1 LGANGGISVILGQAA
16 GWLAQAPPSTTA
28 APPPS
33 STATSSSSAST
44 VPPSSAPTTTQP
56 SLIAEQP
63 KDPSDLIKSFEGF
76 LDRLVERLPLILT
89 GLVAVVVT
97 LYLARLLQHVVER
110 TLRRTSTEAHV
121 HLVVGKMA
129 YFGTVMIGLIVG
141 LAIAG
146 VNLAVLAGSIGLAS
160 VGLGFA
166 LSDILSNFIAGIALL
181 LEHPFTR
188 NDYIIT
194 RDAQGTVEDIRVRAT
209 VLRTPDGQKVLI
221 PNKLLFTDVLTNAS
235 ATQRRRLEVRVNVPY
250 DEDTEQIRDLLLRA
264 TVAVDGVE
272 EEPPPQLLTQDF
284 GQGALQLMMWFWV
297 DPRTTDMLRVRSE
310 VVAAIERTLREA
322 DVDLAVP
329 TLIEAVPADEP
340 VRRGNNLAGALK
352 PEAGPA
358 DPEGRTTK

>member
-1 LGANGGISVILGQAA
+1 LSVNGGISLVLAHAA
-16 GWLAQAPPSTTA
+16 GWLAQVPPSTSPPSSAATSSTAPSTVPSTTA
-28 APPPS
+28 A
-33 STATSSSSAST
+33 SAWDPNKDT
-44 VPPSSAPTTTQP
+44 NA
-56 SLIAEQP
+56 LIRSFTEFWEGLQAALP
-63 KDPSDLIKSFEGF
+63 KI
-76 LDRLVERLPLILT
+76 LVGIIIA
-89 GLVAVVVT
+89 VAAM
-97 LYLARLLQHVVER
+97 YLARLLQHGVER

-121 HLVVGKMA
+121 HLVVGKLA
-129 YFGTVMIGLIVG
+129 YFGTVVIGLVVG
-141 LAIAG
+141 LAVAG
-146 VNLAVLAGSIGLAS
+146 VNLTVLVGSLGLAS

-166 LSDILSNFIAGIALL
+166 LSDILSNFVAGIALL

-209 VLRTPDGQKVLI
+209 VLRTPDGQRVLI